1 MHVLLLA
8 SPLEEDEPEEEEKDP
23 LLRVR
28 ERHAPT
34 VIGSHEGAGHL
45 GRL

>member
-1 MHVLLLA
+1 VLLLA

-23 LLRVR
+23 RLRVR